1 MLRLRWVMGNQKHQE
16 EPEDWRKRKRHIY
29 ELQLNINNLQS
40 IVFMKGMNIFRA
52 MRESSH
58 KDKRSNLPRVE
69 NTSSA
74 QIKKKKTKQSHSATI
89 CGRISFVHLG
99 SCSLPCRVFFVQR
112 NKAKFICLF
121 KISRSLPSTHP
132 NKIPTLKDRNWWL
145 TLLLT
150 QTPNCTPKCQR
161 DDSCIHCRYT

>member
-1 MLRLRWVMGNQKHQE
+1 
-16 EPEDWRKRKRHIY
+16 
-29 ELQLNINNLQS
+29 
-40 IVFMKGMNIFRA
+40 MKGMNIFRA

-74 QIKKKKTKQSHSATI
+74 QIKKKKNKTEPFSNNLWENLLCAFRELFLALS
-89 CGRISFVHLG
+89 S
-99 SCSLPCRVFFVQR
+99 FFVQR

>member
-1 MLRLRWVMGNQKHQE
+1 MCVCVCVCVYIYIYIYTFHIYVHIYIQFILMLRLRWVMGNQKHQE

-99 SCSLPCRVFFVQR
+99 SCSLPCRVF
-112 NKAKFICLF
+112 LF
-121 KISRSLPSTHP
+121 KEIRQSLFVFLKSLDPCLL
-132 NKIPTLKDRNWWL
+132 PTPTKSL
-145 TLLLT
+145 
-150 QTPNCTPKCQR
+150 
-161 DDSCIHCRYT
+161 H